1 MQNVVYGTCPIVIQ
15 NMNLSQRQIAQHEAS
30 ALFLHCNFSSCE
42 VQFFHLT
49 RNPFVNGKDQ
59 MSLRFQQMSYP
70 RKPSLQKIKE
80 PGSPFIIVCG

>member
-1 MQNVVYGTCPIVIQ
+1 MQNVVYGTCPIVIL
-15 NMNLSQRQIAQHEAS
+15 NMNLSQRLLNMRLPHSFCIVTFCH
-30 ALFLHCNFSSCE
+30 
-42 VQFFHLT
+42 VQFFHFT

-80 PGSPFIIVCG
+80 PGSPFIIACG

>member
-30 ALFLHCNFSSCE
+30 ALFLHCNFWSCE

-80 PGSPFIIVCG
+80 PGSPFIIACG